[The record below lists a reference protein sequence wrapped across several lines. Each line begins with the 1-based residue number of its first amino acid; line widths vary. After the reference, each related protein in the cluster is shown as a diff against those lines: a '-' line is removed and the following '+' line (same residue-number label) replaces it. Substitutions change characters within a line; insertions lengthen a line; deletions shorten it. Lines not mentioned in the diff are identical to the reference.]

1 VKTLEFGVVLGLLV
15 GSLYA
20 LLAIGLVLV
29 FKATRVLN
37 LAHGQIGA
45 SAVVVLVELVVNA
58 GLPYPL
64 ALLIALV
71 SGVTVGVLVEV
82 LYIHALRRAAGLVTM
97 VATLAIG
104 QVLAGTTSL
113 LISPTDQAKL
123 GLSNFPQPVSVRTQ
137 VAGVTINGS
146 GAVTLVV
153 VPLLAAALALFFKKA
168 RYGIAIRAAAD
179 DEDNARLLS
188 ISPRRVSL
196 TAWGLAGGLS
206 ALAAVLIAGV
216 KGSGSDF
223 SFGPGLLL
231 RALAPA
237 LIARLSSLPVTAL
250 AGLGVGVL
258 DQLVTAETGNA
269 TVSDAALF
277 LVVLV
282 SLFVQRTA
290 AGRAG
295 DVTAVSFPVA
305 AAARRISS
313 AARASSAFQRSRRGV
328 PVAVGV
334 LLALVPLA
342 LDDADNGTLAL
353 TAAFAVAG
361 LSVVLLT
368 GIAGQVSL
376 GQWAIAGVGA
386 YAVGLASL
394 RWHWN
399 VLPSLLF
406 AAIAGAVGSL
416 VIGIPALR
424 LRGLYL
430 GLASLALAVAAHS
443 WLFQTSLFGQVDK
456 GAGGGQVARPRL
468 LGAGG
473 VSLFGNRAFA
483 YLALAVLAVAAGV
496 VAVVRSGRVG
506 RQLTAVRENER
517 AAAAFGVDVITAKL
531 TAFTLAGAL
540 AGLAGGLYAYA
551 QGGPDQSDF
560 TPSQSFLVLAI
571 AIVGGVA
578 TISGP
583 LIGAVLLITLPT
595 VFADAPVVGLLA
607 SGAGVLVVV
616 QNLPG
621 GVVSLLLRLR
631 EVFLD
636 DEPSVPTVATAPTAI
651 AATAPPPESPLQ
663 LATTAAR
670 A

>member
-1 VKTLEFGVVLGLLV
+1 MKTLEFGVVLGLLV

>member
-1 VKTLEFGVVLGLLV
+1 
-15 GSLYA
+15 
-20 LLAIGLVLV
+20 
-29 FKATRVLN
+29 
-37 LAHGQIGA
+37 
-45 SAVVVLVELVVNA
+45 
-58 GLPYPL
+58 
-64 ALLIALV
+64 
-71 SGVTVGVLVEV
+71 
-82 LYIHALRRAAGLVTM
+82 
-97 VATLAIG
+97 
-104 QVLAGTTSL
+104 
-113 LISPTDQAKL
+113 
-123 GLSNFPQPVSVRTQ
+123 
-137 VAGVTINGS
+137 
-146 GAVTLVV
+146 
-153 VPLLAAALALFFKKA
+153 
-168 RYGIAIRAAAD
+168 
-179 DEDNARLLS
+179 
-188 ISPRRVSL
+188 L

-334 LLALVPLA
+334 LLALLPLA

-506 RQLTAVRENER
+506 RQLTSVRENER

-636 DEPSVPTVATAPTAI
+636 DEPTVPTVATAPTAI

>member
-1 VKTLEFGVVLGLLV
+1 MKTLEFGVVLGLLV

-250 AGLGVGVL
+250 AGLGVGLL

-334 LLALVPLA
+334 LLALLPLA

-506 RQLTAVRENER
+506 RQLNSVRENER

-636 DEPSVPTVATAPTAI
+636 DEPTVPTAPTAPTAI
-651 AATAPPPESPLQ
+651 AATTPPPASPLQ
-663 LATTAAR
+663 LATTAAH

>member
-1 VKTLEFGVVLGLLV
+1 MKTLEFGIVLGLLV

-29 FKATRVLN
+29 FKATKVLN

-45 SAVVVLVELVVNA
+45 SAVLVLVELVLKT
-58 GLPYPL
+58 GMPYLL
-64 ALLIALV
+64 ALVIALA
-71 SGVTVGVLVEV
+71 SGVLVGVGVEV
-82 LYIHALRRAAGLVTM
+82 LYVHALRRAAGLVTM

-123 GLSNFPQPVSVRTQ
+123 GLSDFPQPLHLRWV
-137 VAGVTINGS
+137 VAGVSINGS
-146 GAVTLVV
+146 GLVTLLV
-153 VPLLAAALALFFKKA
+153 VPALAVALGLFFRYA

-206 ALAAVLIAGV
+206 ALAAILIDGV

-237 LIARLSSLPVTAL
+237 LIARLSSLPLAAA
-250 AGLGVGVL
+250 AGLGIGVL
-258 DQLVTAETGNA
+258 DQVATAETGNA

-282 SLFVQRTA
+282 SLFTQRTA

-295 DVTAVSFPVA
+295 DVSAVSFPVA

-313 AARASSAFQRSRRGV
+313 AAKASTAYRRSRRGI
-328 PVAVGV
+328 PVVILT
-334 LLALVPLA
+334 LLAILPLT
-342 LDDADNGTLAL
+342 LGEADNATLTL
-353 TAAFAVAG
+353 TVSFAVAG

-386 YAVGLASL
+386 YTVGLASL
-394 RWHWN
+394 QWHWN
-399 VLPSLLF
+399 VLPALLL
-406 AAIAGAVGSL
+406 AAVAGAAGSL

-443 WLFQTSLFGQVDK
+443 WLFQTSLFAAVDK
-456 GAGGGQVARPRL
+456 GAGSGQVARPRL
-468 LGAGG
+468 LGDSG

-483 YLALAVLAVAAGV
+483 YLALGVLAVTALL

-506 RQLTAVRENER
+506 RQLAAVRENER
-517 AAAAFGVDVITAKL
+517 AAAAFGINIVAAKL
-531 TAFTLAGAL
+531 TAFSLSGAI
-540 AGLAGGLYAYA
+540 AGLAGGLYAYG

-560 TPSQSFLVLAI
+560 TPSQSFLVLAV
-571 AIVGGVA
+571 AIVGGVG

-583 LIGAVLLITLPT
+583 IVGASLLIALPA
-595 VFADAPVVGLLA
+595 VFSDAPVVGLLA
-607 SGAGVLVVV
+607 SGAGVLIIV

-621 GVVSLLLRLR
+621 GLVSLALRVR
-631 EVFLD
+631 EIFLD
-636 DEPSVPTVATAPTAI
+636 DTDPVEAVPGQQDATSSVSSGAP
-651 AATAPPPESPLQ
+651 AAV
-663 LATTAAR
+663 LA
-670 A
+670 

>member
-506 RQLTAVRENER
+506 RQLTSVRENER

>member
-1 VKTLEFGVVLGLLV
+1 MKTLEFGVVLGLLV

-237 LIARLSSLPVTAL
+237 LIARLSSLPVAAL

-334 LLALVPLA
+334 LLALLPLA

-376 GQWAIAGVGA
+376 GQWAIAGAGA

-506 RQLTAVRENER
+506 RQLTSVRENER

-636 DEPSVPTVATAPTAI
+636 DEPTVPTVATAPTAL
-651 AATAPPPESPLQ
+651 AATAPPPASPLQ

>member
-1 VKTLEFGVVLGLLV
+1 MKTLEFGVVLGLLV

-334 LLALVPLA
+334 LLALLPLA

-506 RQLTAVRENER
+506 RQLTSVRENER

-636 DEPSVPTVATAPTAI
+636 DEPTVPTAPTAPTAI
-651 AATAPPPESPLQ
+651 AATTPPPASPLQ
-663 LATTAAR
+663 LATTAAH